1 MPLLTLLMG
10 VAILHIYQPNGIV
23 LPINILWVGTL
34 ILRDSIS
41 LPMLEL
47 ASMGGNKLWLLR
59 FPD

>member
-1 MPLLTLLMG
+1 MG

-23 LPINILWVGTL
+23 LPINILWVETL
-34 ILRDSIS
+34 TLRDSIS